1 MPEAPEI
8 AVPAVVVP
16 RPAATIL
23 VLRDDPFEVLMV
35 RRHGNGQFASA
46 LVFPGGLVDP
56 SDRDDAWLDL
66 IVGAEGMDVEERA
79 LAIAACRETFEES
92 ALLLARDGQGRTVG
106 CNSDE
111 RSDFR
116 AVVAASGG
124 RLMFDEL
131 AHFGHWITPVGAPK
145 RFDTHFFLAAAP
157 ADQDAVADGS
167 ETVAL
172 EWVQPCDLLRR
183 AADGD
188 LSILFPTRLNLKRL
202 AESDSVA
209 SAMAA
214 ARARTRFTVIPRA
227 EKREGGTAVVIP
239 VEAGYG
245 ETENF
250 HPHPNP
256 KPPRAG

>member
-1 MPEAPEI
+1 
-8 AVPAVVVP
+8 
-16 RPAATIL
+16 
-23 VLRDDPFEVLMV
+23 MV

-56 SDRDDAWLDL
+56 SDRDDDWLPL
-66 IVGAEGMDVEERA
+66 LHGTEGLDPEERA
-79 LAIAACRETFEES
+79 LTIAACRETFEES
-92 ALLLARDGQGRTVG
+92 ALLLARDGEGRSVSCTIE
-106 CNSDE
+106 D

-124 RLMFDEL
+124 RLMFDDL
-131 AHFGHWITPVGAPK
+131 AHFGHWITPAGAPK

-157 ADQDAVADGS
+157 SGQDAVADGS

-172 EWVQPCDLLRR
+172 EWVQPRDLLAR
-183 AADGD
+183 AKGGD

-202 AESDSVA
+202 AESDSVS

-214 ARARTRFTVIPRA
+214 ARVRERFTVTPRV
-227 EKREGGTAVVIP
+227 EKRDGGMAVVIP
-239 VEAGYG
+239 AEAGYG

-250 HPHPNP
+250 HPHPPRPSEKP
-256 KPPRAG
+256 KSA